1 MPIHMPDCVYRE
13 KKCFKYT
20 SNENTTEVEWPA
32 RYFIVCIYI
41 IIKIFGF
48 LKITKSS
55 MIRPKLFPNLK
66 TKVNKSLWR
75 KKIEGQNWE
84 SKMETIVMDK
94 L

>member
-1 MPIHMPDCVYRE
+1 MSDCVYR
-13 KKCFKYT
+13 KKECFKFT
-20 SNENTTEVEWPA
+20 SNENTSEVKLPA
-32 RYFIVCIYI
+32 RNFIVCKYI

-55 MIRPKLFPNLK
+55 MNRPKLFPNLK